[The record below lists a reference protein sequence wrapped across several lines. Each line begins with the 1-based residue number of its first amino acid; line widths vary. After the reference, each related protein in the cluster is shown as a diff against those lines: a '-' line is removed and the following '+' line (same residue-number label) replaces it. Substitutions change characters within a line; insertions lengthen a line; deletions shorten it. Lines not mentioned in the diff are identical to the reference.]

1 MKKFLF
7 IIIIGMFLFS
17 SCAKKQD
24 TVKTP
29 PAPDGQTKEQVNNPG
44 TPQPDLKVADY
55 FPFVK
60 DTHMKYKGTGM
71 EFAELDTY
79 VDYIRGNLIQL
90 KEINPGTTV
99 ASVYEIGNGE
109 LKRVY
114 NRGES
119 YYRMDFTSLRKDE
132 EVLIKEP
139 IKTGTEW
146 SLKNGGKRSITGI
159 DKDVTTPLGSYKALE
174 VTTVYPDSKT
184 QDYYVKGVGHI
195 KRVFTASASPENKI
209 VTELEKIEKDVPFKF
224 QMAVYF
230 PDYEKERIVFVW
242 RNIEILT
249 DQDMKYKFQKEL
261 KTIPEGSSL
270 TKVLTPGVQVLSAS
284 VDEAKSTAAIDFSSH
299 LVSEMNA
306 GSGLEGLILNSIVN
320 TFGSYYQVNKVIITL
335 EGKPYSSGHILM
347 KPGEAFTVNTQKAVE
362 YTK

>member
-7 IIIIGMFLFS
+7 IIVIGMLIFS
-17 SCAKKQD
+17 SCVKKEGP
-24 TVKTP
+24 VKTP
-29 PAPDGQTKEQVNNPG
+29 PAGDGQPKEQVDKPG
-44 TPQPDLKVADY
+44 TEQPDLKVSDY

-60 DTHMKYKGTGM
+60 DTHMKYKGTGN
-71 EFAELDTY
+71 EFAEMDTY
-79 VDYIRGNLIQL
+79 VDYIKGNLIQL
-90 KEINPGTTV
+90 REINPGTTMV
-99 ASVYEIGNGE
+99 RVYEVGNGE

-146 SLKNGGKRSITGI
+146 TLKNGVKRSITGI
-159 DKDVTTPLGSYKALE
+159 DKDVSTPLGSYKALE

-184 QDYYVKGVGHI
+184 QDYYAKGVGLV
-195 KRVFTASASPENKI
+195 KRVFTPSADPENKI

-224 QMAVYF
+224 RMAVYF
-230 PDYEKERIVFVW
+230 PDFEKERIVFVW

-261 KTIPEGSSL
+261 KTIPEGSKL
-270 TKVLTPGVQVLSAS
+270 TKTLTPGVQVLSAS
-284 VDEAKSTAAIDFSSH
+284 VDEAKSTATIDFSSH
-299 LVSEMNA
+299 LVTEMNA
-306 GSGLEGLILNSIVN
+306 GSGLESLILKSLVN

-347 KPGEAFTVNTQKAVE
+347 KPGEAFTVNTQNAVE
-362 YTK
+362 W